1 MANHIP
7 TLCNSEDLISDL
19 TKYAKRISTPLTTIQ
34 DYLGSSEGEFLHSL
48 VGATEV
54 KRIQGVNYNDLS
66 EYDLVVFD
74 DNVELTEDISDY
86 DTVSEDLYS
95 EFSYNRGI
103 TYKDY
108 DRLIEDYFREVDEEE
123 MNEEVTRGIQ
133 EDEDDS
139 FLDLLDLEEDLEE
152 DFSYKDVQETTSVDK
167 NASEDEENGFDFDED
182 EEDSNLD
189 TEEVFEFEDDF
200 NFEETEEEEDFD
212 FDEEE
217 EEEEEEV
224 EDSEEDFD
232 FEEEEEEDEEEES
245 NLDIE
250 DDFDFE
256 EEEKEDEEEEE
267 EEDEDESNLDIEDDF
282 DFEEGSSDTEDTF
295 DFEEDEIFESEEE
308 EESVKEEVEEFGSNE
323 RSTGVVESSE
333 DSINF
338 EQEFVDEFDIPNL
351 DDKTDIIDDEIKE
364 SEIDAEDEDNTYIGL
379 RLKSS
384 GGLVL
389 KNRVSEIKE
398 DKDREQGVEKVPD
411 DVVKEV
417 ESNKTV
423 TEQQDMV
430 DSEPEPTD
438 LRQFLRKHPKCDY
451 DFALK
456 YFTKKQIND
465 ELRRGRI
472 TRKGNILRL

>member
-1 MANHIP
+1 MTNHIP

-48 VGATEV
+48 VSATEAKKV
-54 KRIQGVNYNDLS
+54 QGVNYNDLS

-123 MNEEVTRGIQ
+123 MSEEVTRGIQ

-152 DFSYKDVQETTSVDK
+152 DFSYKEVQETTSADK
-167 NASEDEENGFDFDED
+167 NAYEDKENGLDFDED

-189 TEEVFEFEDDF
+189 TEEVFEFEDGF

-217 EEEEEEV
+217 G
-224 EDSEEDFD
+224 
-232 FEEEEEEDEEEES
+232 
-245 NLDIE
+245 
-250 DDFDFE
+250 
-256 EEEKEDEEEEE
+256 EEEEE
-267 EEDEDESNLDIEDDF
+267 EEAFEEDEEESNLDIEDDF

-308 EESVKEEVEEFGSNE
+308 EESVEEEVEKLGSNE

-384 GGLVL
+384 GGLIL

-465 ELRRGRI
+465 ELRRGRV